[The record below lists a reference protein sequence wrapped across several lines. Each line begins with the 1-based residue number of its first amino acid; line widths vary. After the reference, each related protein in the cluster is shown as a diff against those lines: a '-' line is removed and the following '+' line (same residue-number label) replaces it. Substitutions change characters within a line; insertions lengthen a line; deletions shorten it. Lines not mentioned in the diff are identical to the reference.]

1 MIIEESHIA
10 RMLPEAREMLGKGSE
25 ERIHYILQDRWLP
38 YPRAQH
44 ILDRLELLLRMPP
57 KIRPPSILITGDS
70 HCGKSSLVRH
80 FRDIHP
86 PTDGVNEPACP
97 VYYLDSCPPEPD
109 EGRLYE
115 DILKDLMIPFRY
127 SDRPAKKMDEVLW
140 QFQQIEVK
148 MIILDEI
155 GHSLSGSALKQRVF
169 MNSIKMLH
177 NKMHV
182 PIILVG
188 TTEAQYVTG
197 SDAQFSSRFKTE
209 LLPRWEYDIEF
220 QRFLARFELTLP
232 LCRSSLL
239 AEPKLSKLIYDR
251 ADSGCI
257 GDFIDLVG
265 LAAITA
271 IETGSE
277 RITDKEIIECDF
289 TPSSKKQPSA
299 EKTSK

>member
-10 RMLPEAREMLGKGSE
+10 RMHPDAREMLHKSPE
-25 ERIHYILQDRWLP
+25 DRIHYVLQDRWLP
-38 YPRAQH
+38 YPLADQ
-44 ILDRLELLLRMPP
+44 ILNKLELYLSMPS
-57 KIRPPSILITGDS
+57 KIRAPSILITGDS

-80 FRDIHP
+80 FRDLHP
-86 PTDGVNEPACP
+86 PTDGVNEPSCP

-140 QFQQIEVK
+140 QFQQIEAK

-188 TTEAQYVTG
+188 TTEAQYVID
-197 SDAQFSSRFKTE
+197 SDKQSASRFKTE

-232 LCRSSLL
+232 LHKSSML
-239 AEPKLSKLIYDR
+239 AEPKLSKLIYDT
-251 ADSGCI
+251 ANSGCI
-257 GDFIDLVG
+257 GDYIDLVSV
-265 LAAITA
+265 AAIMA
-271 IETGSE
+271 INTGSE
-277 RITDKEIIECDF
+277 RITEKEIKGCDF
-289 TPSSKKQPSA
+289 TPSSKRQPPA
-299 EKTSK
+299 GKTGK